1 MIEIQNTLVSL
12 DLFEKKFV
20 CDLTACKGAC
30 CVEGDS
36 GAPLNEDEAG
46 ILDDIYNDIKSYLT
60 DEGRKTIEASGKYIL
75 DDFDGELVTPL
86 NSGKECSYT
95 IFDADGTAKC
105 GIEKA
110 WLEGKTH
117 FRKPI
122 SCQLYPI
129 RVSQVGSLD
138 ALNYHQWQV
147 CKPACAC
154 GDKLDVK
161 VYRFLKEP
169 IIRKYGESFFN
180 ELEVVD
186 NELSKNQLS

>member
-1 MIEIQNTLVSL
+1 MIEIDNTLVSL

-46 ILDDIYNDIKSYLT
+46 ILDDIYDSVKEYLT
-60 DEGRKTIEASGKYIL
+60 EEGRATIEKSGKYIL
-75 DDFDGELVTPL
+75 DDFDSELVTPL
-86 NSGKECSYT
+86 NSGKECYYT

-110 WLEGKTH
+110 WLEGKTY

-129 RVSQVGSLD
+129 RVSQVGGLD
-138 ALNYHQWQV
+138 ALNYHQWHV
-147 CKPACAC
+147 CKPACEC
-154 GDKLDVK
+154 GAKLDVK

-169 IIRKYGESFFN
+169 IIRKYGEAFFN

-186 NELSKNQLS
+186 NELTKNINS